1 MEQVIEKELET
12 LKTLANELEKDFK
25 NLLDT
30 NEPELQY
37 MKARIKKQ
45 LNTLQTIVIDLK
57 TDLDWIVE
65 WRKEK

>member
-1 MEQVIEKELET
+1 MERVIEQELET
-12 LKTLANELEKDFK
+12 LKTIANELEKDFK

-30 NEPELQY
+30 NEPEIQY